1 MVQSSGANESKME
14 KHILWDFLLL
24 LLFAGTN
31 QVKNH
36 MFGRSEEEPPAGRR
50 KALSFLFDRVS
61 SVTWEVKER
70 KEAGGEKRETK
81 TNREGK
87 RERERESGKEAASW
101 SFLLRLAVY
110 LWLRSRPSC
119 CWFKVR
125 SLAGNQRQ
133 CLRKTPTQP
142 PPPPPLRRQ
151 KRSGAEQSRAERN
164 RMSLE
169 QTGVSGSSTES
180 HNGAVGPDW
189 RCV

>member
-87 RERERESGKEAASW
+87 IEREGEWEGGRFSVLPAPAR
-101 SFLLRLAVY
+101 LL
-110 LWLRSRPSC
+110 
-119 CWFKVR
+119 
-125 SLAGNQRQ
+125 SLAA
-133 CLRKTPTQP
+133 LTPQLLLVQSTVTGREPAAVPAKNTHTAATAAAAAQAETQ
-142 PPPPPLRRQ
+142 
-151 KRSGAEQSRAERN
+151 RSGAEQSREEPN
-164 RMSLE
+164 VFGTDGSLRL
-169 QTGVSGSSTES
+169 QHGV
-180 HNGAVGPDW
+180 A
-189 RCV
+189 

>member
-36 MFGRSEEEPPAGRR
+36 MFGRSEEKLPAGRR

-87 RERERESGKEAASW
+87 RERGRVGRRP
-101 SFLLRLAVY
+101 LLG
-110 LWLRSRPSC
+110 PSC
-119 CWFKVR
+119 SGSPSIFGCAHAPAA
-125 SLAGNQRQ
+125 AGSKYGHWQGTSGSACEKHPHSRH
-133 CLRKTPTQP
+133 
-142 PPPPPLRRQ
+142 RRAGRNAAE
-151 KRSGAEQSRAERN
+151 RSGAEQSRAERN
-164 RMSLE
+164 RMSSE
-169 QTGVSGSSTES
+169 QTRVSGSSTES
-180 HNGAVGPDW
+180 HNSAVGPDW

>member
-1 MVQSSGANESKME
+1 
-14 KHILWDFLLL
+14 
-24 LLFAGTN
+24 
-31 QVKNH
+31 

-87 RERERESGKEAASW
+87 TEREGEWEGGRFSVLPAPAR
-101 SFLLRLAVY
+101 RL
-110 LWLRSRPSC
+110 
-119 CWFKVR
+119 
-125 SLAGNQRQ
+125 SLAA
-133 CLRKTPTQP
+133 LTPQLLLVQSTVTGREPAAVPAKNTHTAATAAAAQAETQ
-142 PPPPPLRRQ
+142 
-151 KRSGAEQSRAERN
+151 RSGAEQSRAERN

-169 QTGVSGSSTES
+169 QTGVSGSSMES